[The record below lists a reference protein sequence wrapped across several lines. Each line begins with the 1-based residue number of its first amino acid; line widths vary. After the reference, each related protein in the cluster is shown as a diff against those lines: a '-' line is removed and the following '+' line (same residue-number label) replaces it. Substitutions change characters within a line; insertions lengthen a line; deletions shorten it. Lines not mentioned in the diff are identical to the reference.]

1 MLCVEKRKENERNGD
16 ENICGKIPVELH
28 EKLKLEVEELGIS
41 IPKYL
46 EMVIEEHMTR
56 KGEKTDMANSRTV
69 AVQVTEDL
77 FPD

>member
-1 MLCVEKRKENERNGD
+1 MLYVEKRKENEHNGD
-16 ENICGKIPVELH
+16 EKHMRKIPVELH

-56 KGEKTDMANSRTV
+56 KGEKTNMADLRTV